1 MKRIVIVDD
10 QPIMGNIYRAK
21 FVSEGFQVEV
31 ALDGAQAIEI
41 IPRSKPD
48 VVLLD
53 LMLPKIDGLEVL
65 KRIRANSELKA
76 LPIIVFSG
84 SARPALVED
93 ALAAGATLVLSKNNT
108 GPKQVIEMVQRTLAN
123 SAAAKPNRT
132 PLNANHPAPAGQG
145 TVVVFDQN
153 HDMRALLSA
162 LLRRDGYRVIAAASE
177 SDVTESNESHQADF
191 FLLHAASAS
200 ATALVR
206 EVRSRFANSPIAAYS
221 TVANAGKRSEL
232 IGAGAALFI
241 NTPEELLNISE
252 ILAHLKPQPQQRAA

>member
-31 ALDGAQAIEI
+31 ALDGAQAIELI
-41 IPRSKPD
+41 TRSKPN

-65 KRIRANSELKA
+65 KRIRANSELKN
-76 LPIIVFSG
+76 LPIVVFSA

-93 ALAAGATLVLSKNNT
+93 ALAAGATMVLSKNNT
-108 GPKQVIEMVQRTLAN
+108 GPKQVIEMVQQALAKSTAPEPTSTALIAN
-123 SAAAKPNRT
+123 PSAT
-132 PLNANHPAPAGQG
+132 AGKR

-177 SDVTESNESHQADF
+177 SDVTESNESHQADC
-191 FLLHAASAS
+191 FLLHAGSAS

-206 EVRSRFANSPIAAYS
+206 EVISRFGNSPIAAYS
-221 TVANAGKRSEL
+221 TVANAGRRSEL

-252 ILAHLKPQPQQRAA
+252 ILAHLKPKPQQRAA